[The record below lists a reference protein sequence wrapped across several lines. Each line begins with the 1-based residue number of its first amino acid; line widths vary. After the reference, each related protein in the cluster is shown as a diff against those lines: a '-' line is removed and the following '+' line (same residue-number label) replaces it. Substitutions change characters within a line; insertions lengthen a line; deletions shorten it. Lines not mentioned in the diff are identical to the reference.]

1 VSDDRYTVGRLDE
14 LERIGGWIP
23 IRRRLD
29 IGAFGVNAWRPP
41 DDGSPIIGEHDEA
54 TTEHEELYVV
64 LEGRATFTVA
74 GEEIDAP
81 AGTLV
86 FVRDPALKRGA
97 VATDPGTTILTAGGK
112 PGEAYAP
119 LSWEEN
125 ADVIP
130 LFGQGEYAEAKARL
144 ERALDRHPD
153 AAGLIYNLACAESR
167 LGETDA
173 ALEHLGRAIELLESF
188 RKAAADDPDF
198 ESIRDD
204 PRFPS

>member
-119 LSWEEN
+119 LPWEEN

>member
-1 VSDDRYTVGRLDE
+1 VSDDRYTVGRLDA

-119 LSWEEN
+119 LPWEEN